1 MRRLFKDRLNCD
13 FSEKYDAGFAIR
25 AGLNHDLC
33 VVPQRARNSE
43 YRVSLKPGKGW
54 LKRNFLT
61 QVYLPSLFTR
71 RKGTAHQ
78 PEFPPL
84 AADDICLTWIG
95 HASFL
100 IQWRGLNILVDPIWS
115 LWLKIIKR
123 IRRPGFPLKHLPAI
137 DLVLVTHAH
146 FDHLDRK
153 TLRRIAA
160 WQPIVVPEGVGNLVH
175 DLGFNRIYELTPWES
190 LCVGEVEVTLTPCH
204 HWGARVL
211 HDSHRGFGGFHLKL
225 GSRTIFHCGDSAYF
239 PGFSEIGDR
248 LRTEIA
254 LLPIGA
260 YDPPSRREVH
270 MNPEQAVKAFTELK
284 ADVMVPMHYGSFR
297 LSFEPLDEP
306 LYRLKAAV
314 AKYGMEGK
322 VVIMEE
328 GIPALFYGASIT
340 SSRATGR

>member
-1 MRRLFKDRLNCD
+1 MNSLISD
-13 FSEKYDAGFAIR
+13 FSKKDEPVFAILT
-25 AGLNHDLC
+25 GLNHDLRS
-33 VVPQRARNSE
+33 VPERTTNNE
-43 YRVSLKPGKGW
+43 YRVGLKPGKGW
-54 LKRNFLT
+54 LRRNFIT

-71 RKGTAHQ
+71 RKGTARR
-78 PEFPPL
+78 PDFPAL
-84 AADDICLTWIG
+84 SADDICLTWIG

-115 LWLKIIKR
+115 LWLKIVKR
-123 IRRPGFPLKHLPAI
+123 IRRPGFPLNHLPAI

-153 TLRRIAA
+153 TLRKIAA
-160 WQPIVVPEGVGNLVH
+160 CQPIVVPDGVGNLVH
-175 DLGFNRIYELTPWES
+175 DLGFDRVHELTPWES
-190 LCVGEVEVTLTPCH
+190 LSVADIEVTLTPCH

-211 HDSHRGFGGFHLKL
+211 HDSHRGFGGFHVRL

-239 PGFSEIGDR
+239 PGFSEIGSR

-270 MNPEQAVKAFTELK
+270 MNPEQALKAFAELN
-284 ADVMVPMHYGSFR
+284 ASLMIPMHYGSFR
-297 LSFEPLDEP
+297 LSFEPPEEP
-306 LYRLKAAV
+306 LNRLKAEMS
-314 AKYGMEGK
+314 KYGIEGK

-328 GIPALFYGASIT
+328 GIPTIFSREPAI
-340 SSRATGR
+340 SSRATKR